1 MENPIKNGM
10 IWGVHPY
17 FWKHP
22 YDGMFLFLF
31 LIDVFF
37 QEDMKKHNPVQVS
50 HWVIDPAYLRKNKG
64 FDIRSGI
71 THCNDPYKPIS
82 IINP

>member
-1 MENPIKNGM
+1 MAVSKNRGTPKWMVYLMENPIKNGM

-50 HWVIDPAYLRKNKG
+50 H
-64 FDIRSGI
+64 
-71 THCNDPYKPIS
+71 
-82 IINP
+82 